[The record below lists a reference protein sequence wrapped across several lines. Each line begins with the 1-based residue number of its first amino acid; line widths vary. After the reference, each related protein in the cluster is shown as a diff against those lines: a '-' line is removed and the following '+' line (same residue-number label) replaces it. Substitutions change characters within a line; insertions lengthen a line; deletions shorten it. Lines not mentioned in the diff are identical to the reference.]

1 MRAPYLGAAT
11 PWLGLMLLFYAL
23 PIAGLVGL
31 SFVDSTGGFGLANYA
46 AVADPQIGRLKVILE
61 TIGMGAVV
69 VLVSAAI
76 ATPAAWY
83 LAKGRLSASAESLV
97 LILVAGTFLVGP
109 LVRTVSWRGILGVQG
124 LVNKA
129 LQWVGLTE
137 KPLLSLLYNDFS
149 VVLAITYNAFP
160 FMLFT
165 LYLAMKAV
173 DAKLISAARDLGAP
187 ASTAFLRVVIPL
199 AAPGLVAGAVL
210 VFVPVLSA
218 ILEPEMLGGPT
229 TRLTPPAIRSEFF
242 HAHNWGV
249 GAALTVTLLIAGG
262 LALAVFSGAALVAA
276 RTAGKLYLGRP
287 LAARL
292 TVNPMSENLAGAASV
307 LGVLAFS
314 LIPLVTIVV
323 FSFNASRFYA
333 FPITGVTLQWYG
345 DLFGDSRIWVAL
357 ANSVAIGLAVTL
369 LATTLGTAFAFAV
382 VRGRFRGR
390 SAMIGFG
397 FLPIITPVL
406 VLAAGLQVAF
416 VTLDL
421 PLGYGT
427 VVLGHAI
434 YATPFVALMVVSQL
448 FRYDSKLDAA
458 ARDLGAG
465 RLSTLYRV
473 TLPVL
478 WPSIRAGAL
487 LAFLLS
493 FNEWAIA
500 FFTGRGFNTLPMLIY
515 SMQRNGLPP
524 TVLAYSSLTVCFVL
538 FVAIVLVPFVTRMV
552 KGGSR

>member
-1 MRAPYLGAAT
+1 MRTSYLGAAT
-11 PWLGLMLLFYAL
+11 SWLGLMLLFYAL

-31 SFVDSTGGFGLANYA
+31 SFADGAGGFGLANYA
-46 AVADPQIGRLKVILE
+46 SVFDPEIGRFKVVLE
-61 TIGMGAVV
+61 TVAMGAIV

-76 ATPAAWY
+76 ATPAAWF
-83 LAKGRLSASAESLV
+83 LAKGRLSASLESLV

-124 LVNKA
+124 LINKA
-129 LQWVGLTE
+129 LQWIGLTD

-165 LYLAMKAV
+165 LYLAMKAIDGRLV
-173 DAKLISAARDLGAP
+173 RAARDLGAP
-187 ASTAFLRVVIPL
+187 AGTAFWRVVVPL
-199 AAPGLVAGAVL
+199 AAPGLAAGAVL

-218 ILEPEMLGGPT
+218 ILEPEMLGGPM
-229 TRLTPPAIRSEFF
+229 TRLTPAAIRSEFF
-242 HAHNWGV
+242 HANNWEV
-249 GAALTVTLLIAGG
+249 GAALTVTLLVAGG
-262 LALAVFSGAALVAA
+262 LALAVFAAFALLLA
-276 RTAGKLYLGRP
+276 RAAGKLYLGRP

-292 TVNPMSENLAGAASV
+292 RLTGMPENLVGATATI
-307 LGVLAFS
+307 GVVAFS
-314 LIPLVTIVV
+314 LIPLLTIVL
-323 FSFNASRFYA
+323 FSFNTSRFYA
-333 FPITGVTLQWYG
+333 FPITGLTLKWYV
-345 DLFGDSRIWVAL
+345 DLFSDGRIWAAL
-357 ANSVAIGLAVTL
+357 ANSVAIALAVTL
-369 LATTLGTAFAFAV
+369 VATALGTAFAFAV
-382 VRGRFRGR
+382 VRGRFPGR
-390 SAMIGFG
+390 TAAVGFG

-406 VLAAGLQVAF
+406 VLAAALQVAF
-416 VTLDL
+416 VTLGL

-427 VVLGHAI
+427 VILGHAI

-448 FRYDSKLDAA
+448 YRYDNRLDAA

-465 RLSTLYRV
+465 RFATLYRV

-493 FNEWAIA
+493 FNEWAVA
-500 FFTGRGFNTLPMLIY
+500 FFTGRGFSTLPILIY

-524 TVLAYSSLTVCFVL
+524 TVLSYSALTVGFVL
-538 FVAIVLVPFVTRMV
+538 ISAIILLPFVARMV
-552 KGGSR
+552 RGGNR